1 MERSKKRNVRRKA
14 VNPLEVR
21 ARTAGAIDGALKAVV
36 ITLGCGKQLHEL
48 VRDNN
53 FITAENV
60 EPFMLLVAQNLVE
73 AFEQDIKFLARR
85 RKKNGSLD
93 TQYIDVAPDSTLR
106 AACLN
111 RTLLALRFGE
121 NYKGKLTQEKWRKDE
136 PPELFLDV
144 KWNLNHKKN
153 ALLKKKM
160 IRATRQNGEEDDK
173 PE

>member
-1 MERSKKRNVRRKA
+1 MERNEKRNVRRKA

-21 ARTAGAIDGALKAVV
+21 ERTARAIDDALKAVV
-36 ITLGCGKQLHEL
+36 ITLGCGKHLHQL
-48 VRDNN
+48 VQDNN
-53 FITAENV
+53 FITADNV
-60 EPFMLLVAQNLVE
+60 EPFMLLVAKNLVD

-93 TQYIDVAPDSTLR
+93 AQFIDLSPDSTLR
-106 AACLN
+106 TACLN

-136 PPELFLDV
+136 PPESFLNLQ
-144 KWNLNHKKN
+144 WNLNNPKN

-160 IRATRQNGEEDDK
+160 IRATRQNGEKDDK